1 MAEDSGRK
9 FVEYEIACQLRMAAT
24 KVQKELVYQWSM
36 WKRYSEFAALH
47 QDLKRSLGW
56 QMDGIEFPSA
66 YTFVFNKLSS
76 EFIEQRRYF
85 NRILKEFLLCHDFYC
100 VKMFTE
106 TN

>member
-36 WKRYSEFAALH
+36 WKRYSEFAALN

-85 NRILKEFLLCHDFYC
+85 NRIFKGIFA
-100 VKMFTE
+100 VS
-106 TN
+106 